1 MVSEPSTRPLIISVD
16 FDGVIVKQAFPDI
29 GETDMFVVKC
39 LKTLRTHGAHL
50 ILNTCRWGE
59 HLDAAVDH
67 CKSLGLEFDGVNENL
82 CHMIERYGECRKI
95 GGDIYID
102 DRDICHSPLRMKFR
116 LWILATFYHTIC
128 KRYKSH

>member
-1 MVSEPSTRPLIISVD
+1 MVSEPSTRPLVISVD

-50 ILNTCRWGE
+50 VLNTCRWGE

-128 KRYKSH
+128 KRYNGA